1 VGFQAA
7 QLRGTFFAIHCE
19 EISKY
24 LTQALHRAMQQ
35 RPDRIASIFGTR
47 QRSFREFGD
56 RVARLA
62 GALQKLGMKP
72 GDRVAMLGLNSDRH
86 LEYQMAVHR
95 CMTP

>member
-1 VGFQAA
+1 M
-7 QLRGTFFAIHCE
+7 
-19 EISKY
+19 Y
-24 LTQALHRAMQQ
+24 LTQALHRAVQQ
-35 RPDRIASIFGTR
+35 HPDRIASIFGTR
-47 QRSFREFGD
+47 RRTFAEFAD